1 MNEKRDTVSKKM
13 IGAFVMAAL
22 LLTILGGC
30 GGGSKPAS
38 AGQPAPVPQ
47 IKTAV
52 TNPEMFAVGNGKIGL
67 FHKNMSVAE
76 AKRMITGTYGGR
88 FEETK
93 EPAGEGTTANVINA
107 YFAGA
112 PDKQP
117 SLKFTL
123 TSKGDIYRIEA
134 LSAEFKAAKGLHVG
148 SAWPEIRQAYPQA
161 KVTVEGVVAFFAPEN
176 VTCRLKAKTTVD
188 WWKKKGDEATP
199 PDDLTIV
206 SIYTY

>member
-1 MNEKRDTVSKKM
+1 MSKKM
-13 IGAFVMAAL
+13 IGAFVMTVF
-22 LLTILGGC
+22 LLTMLGGC
-30 GGGSKPAS
+30 GGGSRPAS

-47 IKTAV
+47 AKTAA
-52 TNPEMFAVGNGKIGL
+52 THPEMFAVGNGKIGL
-67 FHKNMSVAE
+67 FHKNMSVIE
-76 AKRMITGTYGGR
+76 AKKLITGTYGGR
-88 FEETK
+88 FEEAN

-112 PDKQP
+112 VDKQP

-123 TSKGDIYRIEA
+123 NSKGDIYRIEA

-148 SAWPEIRQAYPQA
+148 STWPEIRQVYPQA

-188 WWKKKGDEATP
+188 WWKQKGDEENP

-206 SIYTY
+206 SLYTY